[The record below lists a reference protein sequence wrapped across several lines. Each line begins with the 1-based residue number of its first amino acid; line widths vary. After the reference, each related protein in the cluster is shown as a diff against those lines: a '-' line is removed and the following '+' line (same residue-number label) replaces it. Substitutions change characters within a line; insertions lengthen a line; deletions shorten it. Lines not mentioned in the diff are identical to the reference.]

1 VNKTGPVPL
10 IIPGK
15 RLAVVG
21 RTGSGKTYL
30 ERWFMLRS
38 GLRWV
43 VLDTKHDPGFNDWRP
58 SGGLLEPKALK
69 RRWADTPYIVVRP
82 HPVQNNPAT
91 LDYYLGQLHD
101 AFEGFGVCVD
111 ETYQVVTGPRPG
123 PGLTGLVTRGR
134 VRRQAVILGSQR
146 PSWVPRFMFSE
157 ADYVA
162 AMSLTLLADRQRVF
176 EFTGDQRSLL
186 RLAPREWLWY
196 DVAANHMTLYAPVL
210 IAP

>member
-1 VNKTGPVPL
+1 MMAAPTAPR
-10 IIPGK
+10 IEPGK
-15 RLAVVG
+15 RLALVG

-30 ERWFMLRS
+30 ARWFMLRS

-43 VLDTKHDPGFNDWRP
+43 VIDTKHDPGFSDWRP
-58 SGGLLEPKALK
+58 ASTLLDPKALK
-69 RRWADTPYIVVRP
+69 RRWADNPYVVVRP
-82 HPVQNNPAT
+82 PPAHNNPAV
-91 LDYYLGQLHD
+91 LDAYLGQLHD
-101 AFEGFGVCVD
+101 AFEGFGVCID

-134 VRRQAVILGSQR
+134 VRRQAVIMGSQR

-162 AMSLTLLADRQRVF
+162 AMSLTLRNDRERVW
-176 EFTGDQRSLL
+176 EFTGDARTLQRLP
-186 RLAPREWLWY
+186 PREWYWF
-196 DVAANHMTLYAPVL
+196 DVAANHMTLYAPVV